1 MSTVLLLAG
10 LKTDVSECHAVSST
24 SCPALPGP
32 PPPPLYSRDVAAVL
46 ATSSPAPL
54 PPALPQVSWES
65 WEQGKFC
72 NNWSNARSFKKQST
86 SAQHIRIL
94 CLDTV
99 VFLVVICNIVCTV
112 LALCICVPYHAMT
125 VYCHAHDVLCLQHTR
140 DRPVP

>member
-32 PPPPLYSRDVAAVL
+32 PPPPLYSRDVATVL

-54 PPALPQVSWES
+54 PLHCRKFPGSPGNKENFVTIGAMPAASKTVH
-65 WEQGKFC
+65 F
-72 NNWSNARSFKKQST
+72 ST
-86 SAQHIRIL
+86 TYPHIVYRY
-94 CLDTV
+94 CSV
-99 VFLVVICNIVCTV
+99 VVIGNIVCTV
-112 LALCICVPYHAMT
+112 LALSVSPYPYHAMT